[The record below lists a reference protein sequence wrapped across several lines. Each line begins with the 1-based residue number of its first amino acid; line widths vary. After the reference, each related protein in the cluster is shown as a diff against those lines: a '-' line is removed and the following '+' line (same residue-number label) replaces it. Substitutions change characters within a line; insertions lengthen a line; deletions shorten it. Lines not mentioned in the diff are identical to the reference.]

1 MDESQHSIVSS
12 FALSLEEPQTLL
24 DYWLTAK
31 YYGLPMDYWDRY
43 PAEIA
48 KVTPAKIQEIA
59 NKYIDI
65 DHLQIVCVGD
75 GHRIRGV
82 LEKYAPVEASAGAT
96 GKKKTTVPSTG
107 NIIH

>member
-1 MDESQHSIVSS
+1 
-12 FALSLEEPQTLL
+12 
-24 DYWLTAK
+24 
-31 YYGLPMDYWDRY
+31 
-43 PAEIA
+43 
-48 KVTPAKIQEIA
+48 
-59 NKYIDI
+59 
-65 DHLQIVCVGD
+65 VGD

>member
-1 MDESQHSIVSS
+1 
-12 FALSLEEPQTLL
+12 
-24 DYWLTAK
+24 
-31 YYGLPMDYWDRY
+31 MDYWDRY
-43 PAEIA
+43 PPEIA
-48 KVTPAKIQEIA
+48 KVTPGKIQEIA
-59 NKYIDI
+59 SKYMDI